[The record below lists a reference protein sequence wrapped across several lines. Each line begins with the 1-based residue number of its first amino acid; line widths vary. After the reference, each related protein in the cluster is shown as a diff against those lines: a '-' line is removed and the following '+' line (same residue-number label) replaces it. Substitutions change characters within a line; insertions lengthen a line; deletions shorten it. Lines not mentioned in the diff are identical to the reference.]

1 MKVLFT
7 FNRNDTTSLI
17 CLQNWLEI
25 FKDYDITIVCD
36 LYNVSKDPTP
46 AYLANM
52 PFNFTVINTN
62 YKLGE
67 ILPFKARK
75 RMQASAKLTCF
86 EQAKPYS
93 HFWMVDADDT
103 MFLTRDY
110 SQVKEKI
117 KRVEKLSLEKDFDGL
132 SLDFYRETNHDHWSF
147 GLSFLKSNIN
157 FDLFKQVTPEDTDVT
172 PGLTKNLDSWFDIL
186 RRRKILKLESYV
198 FDNIPFQHNVN
209 PMSAPMHGIYLW
221 NNRILNGVGPL
232 KSDVISI

>member
-1 MKVLFT
+1 MKVFFT

-17 CLQNWLEI
+17 CLYNWLEI
-25 FKDYDITIVCD
+25 FKDYEIVIVCD
-36 LYNVSKDPTP
+36 LYDVSREPTP
-46 AYLANM
+46 SYLSNF
-52 PFNFTVINTN
+52 PIPFTVVNSN

-86 EQAKPYS
+86 ERAKSHS

-110 SQVKEKI
+110 KLVREKI
-117 KRVEKLSLEKDFDGL
+117 KRVEQLSIEKGLDGF
-132 SLDFYRETNHDHWSF
+132 SLDFYRETHHDHWSF
-147 GLSFLKSNIN
+147 GLSFLKTDIS
-157 FDLFKQVTPEDTDVT
+157 FELFKQVTPEDTDT
-172 PGLTKNLDSWFDIL
+172 IPGLTKNLDSWFDVL

-221 NNRILNGVGPL
+221 NNRVLNGVGPL
-232 KSDVISI
+232 KPDVISI

>member
-1 MKVLFT
+1 MKAFFT

-25 FKDYDITIVCD
+25 FRDYEIIIVCD
-36 LYNVSKDPTP
+36 LYDVVRESKPS
-46 AYLANM
+46 YLSNL
-52 PFNFTVINTN
+52 PFLFTVINSN

-86 EQAKPYS
+86 EKAKPNN

-103 MFLTRDY
+103 MFLTRNFDLVR
-110 SQVKEKI
+110 QKL
-117 KRVEKLSLEKDFDGL
+117 KRVEQISLEKNLDGF
-132 SLDFYRETNHDHWSF
+132 SLDFYRETHHDHWSF
-147 GLSFLKSNIN
+147 GLSFLKTNIS
-157 FDLFKQVTPEDTDVT
+157 FDLFNQVTPEDTDAT
-172 PGLTKNLDSWFDIL
+172 PGLTKNLDSWFDVL

-221 NNRILNGVGPL
+221 NNRNLNGVGNL
-232 KSDVISI
+232 KDDVVSI